1 MSRLE
6 PIPRTM
12 ATKRNIPM
20 LDKPGKDRRKKRL
33 QNKKRDQWKRQ
44 RQMGRKDY
52 GPPKDSKPLDR
63 PEEPQI

>member
-1 MSRLE
+1 MFE
-6 PIPRTM
+6 
-12 ATKRNIPM
+12 
-20 LDKPGKDRRKKRL
+20 KPGRDKRRKRL

-63 PEEPQI
+63 PDDTQI

>member
-12 ATKRNIPM
+12 ATKRNTPM
-20 LDKPGKDRRKKRL
+20 FEKPGRDKRRKRL
-33 QNKKRDQWKRQ
+33 QNKKRDQWKRMK
-44 RQMGRKDY
+44 QMGRKDY
-52 GPPKDSKPLDR
+52 GPPKDVKPLDR